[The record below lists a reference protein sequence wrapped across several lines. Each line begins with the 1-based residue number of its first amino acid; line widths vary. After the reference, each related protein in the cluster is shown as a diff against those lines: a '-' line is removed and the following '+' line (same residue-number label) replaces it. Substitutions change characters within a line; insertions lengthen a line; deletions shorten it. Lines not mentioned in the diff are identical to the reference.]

1 MPASQCPTGVLL
13 YFFYGLTFIFLGLA
27 IAVKDMSESKLRLA
41 DSLPSLA
48 IFGFSHG
55 LHEWLECYLRLGYG
69 DASLLLPI
77 HYLKLLT
84 LVVSF
89 LFLNHFAIS
98 LLRSQ
103 PKIRWQWLRILIPL
117 LLGLPGMYL
126 FLSWENLDL
135 QTIRQADILTRL
147 TIGNLGGILAA
158 FALVRHGRVV
168 GVLSRSVALNLR
180 WAGIGFAIYAFLAGV
195 IPSHARI
202 PFLAVPVEVFRS
214 LTAALITYFLV
225 KAMNVFNV
233 ETRKKLERQILHLA
247 QAEKLAAVGKLAAGI
262 AHEINNPLTNISLN
276 VELLKKELRDG
287 ATPEAGLEKRFAAIE
302 RNIDRASRI
311 ARELLHFSRQ
321 KEDALV
327 PVDLNELVSGSL
339 ALLGSR
345 RRNYRIET
353 RLLPLPP
360 VMAVAVKI
368 EEVLL
373 NVLLNAMDASL
384 PNGLITIS
392 TRCQGPEVLV
402 EITDQGAGI
411 APEHINRALEPFYT
425 TKEVGQ
431 GTGMGLSICYSIM
444 ELFRGR
450 IELNSTV
457 GVGTTVLLVFPH
469 AATGG
474 GEDDCNHGG
483 G

>member
-48 IFGFSHG
+48 MFGFSHG

-69 DASLLLPI
+69 TDALLLPI

-117 LLGLPGMYL
+117 LLVFPGMYL
-126 FLSWENLDL
+126 FLSWENLGL
-135 QTIRQADILTRL
+135 QTIRRADILARL

-158 FALVRHGRVV
+158 FALIRHGRVV
-168 GVLSRSVALNLR
+168 ESLSPSVALNFR
-180 WAGIGFAIYAFLAGV
+180 WAGISFAFYAFLAGV

-202 PFLAVPVEVFRS
+202 PFLGVPVEIFRS
-214 LTAALITYFLV
+214 MTAVLIIYFLV

-233 ETRKKLERQILHLA
+233 ETRKMIEQQILHLA
-247 QAEKLAAVGKLAAGI
+247 QAEKLAAIGKLAAGI

-276 VELLKKELRDG
+276 VELLKKELQDKVI
-287 ATPEAGLEKRFAAIE
+287 PVAGLEKRFAAIE

-311 ARELLHFSRQ
+311 ARELLHFSRR

-327 PVDLNELVSGSL
+327 PVDLNELVADSL
-339 ALLGSR
+339 TLLGAR
-345 RRNYRIET
+345 RQNYRLET

-360 VMAVAVKI
+360 VMAVAVKV

-373 NVLLNAMDASL
+373 NVLLNAMDTSPL
-384 PNGLITIS
+384 GGLITIG
-392 TRCQGPEVLV
+392 TRCQGLEVVV

-411 APEHINRALEPFYT
+411 APEHLNQALEPFYT

-431 GTGMGLSICYSIM
+431 GTGLGLSICYSIM

-457 GVGTTVLLVFPH
+457 GVGTTVLLIFPQ
-469 AATGG
+469 AAKGG
-474 GEDDCNHGG
+474 RGK
-483 G
+483 